1 MGGNL
6 ADFAPCCQES
16 AKACLPRGRR
26 AAHQKNQ
33 IKSGQKS
40 AHYAVLDGAAARANL
55 LTQHP
60 SAFISAPPAPRMPL

>member
-33 IKSGQKS
+33 IKNGQMRTKTGPLRRLGQGSG
-40 AHYAVLDGAAARANL
+40 
-55 LTQHP
+55 P
-60 SAFISAPPAPRMPL
+60 C